1 MRGCFKACGSALAV
15 MTALTS
21 GQGVAAQ
28 EFDGLETIFIT
39 AQRRT
44 ENLQE
49 VPITVNTLTGE
60 AMRSI
65 FVAGEDI
72 RALSARIP
80 ALNIESSNGRLAPRF
95 YIRGLGNTDFDLA
108 ASQPVSVIVDDVVLE
123 NVLLKST
130 PIFDVDRVE
139 VLKGPQG
146 TLFGRNTPAGIVKF
160 DTRRPTFEPE
170 GYGTVAYGNRN
181 TLTAEGAFSGPLVED
196 VLAARFSGLVQR
208 RSDFVDNAT
217 TGEDNATGGYRELA
231 ARAQFLF
238 TPNDA
243 LEALARFHYRNYD
256 GTSALFRANVI
267 GPGDNRLNDNFD
279 RETVF
284 FDEGDNNPAEAEAW
298 GANLELS
305 YDFDGVTLTSITAY
319 EAAENRSLGDI
330 DGGFV
335 GPNSFFDPT
344 NPPAE
349 IFPDTILF
357 PSQTQDAI
365 DDLSQ
370 FTQEL
375 RLASNG
381 TGPLSWQAGFFYFDS
396 SFQVTTTPFFAP
408 ATTLEHANDSWAV
421 FGQASY
427 AFTDQLTLTAGLRY
441 TEDDKSLV
449 GIATNFPV
457 SDVEVSDEKLTWDV
471 ALGYQVTED
480 LNAYL
485 RIARG
490 FRAPTIQ
497 GRDIAFFS
505 PASTADSET
514 VMSYEVGAK
523 SELFDNRLRLNVAA
537 FYYVIKGQQ
546 LTAAGGEGNFI
557 TLLNADKG
565 VGYGFEADA
574 TFAFTKELSGTLG
587 FAYNDTEI
595 QDDGLA
601 VATCG
606 SGLCTVLDP
615 LNDDGLAIVDGNPFP
630 QAPEFTLYATLNYE
644 REISETGSV
653 FFATDW
659 FVQGQTNFSLYES
672 AEYNSSGDF
681 EGGLRAG
688 YRHNDGQYEIAAFA
702 RNITDEA
709 NLKGGIDFNNLTG
722 FVNEPRTFGVQ
733 FTAKFQ

>member
-1 MRGCFKACGSALAV
+1 MRGCLKACGSAVAILAGL
-15 MTALTS
+15 AGS
-21 GQGVAAQ
+21 QNAVAQ
-28 EFDGLETIFIT
+28 DFSGLEEIFIT

-44 ENLQE
+44 ENLQD
-49 VPITVNTLTGE
+49 VPITVNTLSGE

-65 FVAGEDI
+65 FVAGEDV

-80 ALNIESSNGRLAPRF
+80 ALNVESSNGRLAPRF

-108 ASQPVSVIVDDVVLE
+108 ASQPVSVIVDEVVLE

-160 DTRRPTFEPE
+160 DTRRPTFEEE
-170 GYGTVAYGNRN
+170 GYGTLAYGNRN
-181 TLTAEGAFSGPLVED
+181 TVTAEGAFSGPLVDD
-196 VLAARFSGLVQR
+196 VLAIRVSGLLQR
-208 RSDFVDNAT
+208 RDDFIDNAI
-217 TGEDNATGGYRELA
+217 TGEDNALGGYTEFAGRVQL
-231 ARAQFLF
+231 LF
-238 TPNDA
+238 TPNEKF
-243 LEALARFHYRNYD
+243 EALTRFHFRDYN
-256 GTSALFRANVI
+256 GTSAVFRANVI
-267 GPGDNRLNDNFD
+267 GPGNNNLNRNFD

-284 FDEGDNNPAEAEAW
+284 FDEGMNNTADAQGW
-298 GANLELS
+298 GGNLELS
-305 YDFDGVTLTSITAY
+305 YDFDSMTVTSITAY
-319 EAAENRSLGDI
+319 EAASNRSIGDI

-344 NPPAE
+344 MPPAQ

-365 DDLSQ
+365 DGLDQ

-375 RLASNG
+375 RFASN
-381 TGPLSWQAGFFYFDS
+381 TDGPLTWQAGFFYFDS
-396 SFQVTTTPFFAP
+396 QFQVTTTPFFAP
-408 ATTLEHANDSWAV
+408 ETVLEHSNDSWAL

-427 AFTDQLTLTAGLRY
+427 AITEDLIFTGGVRY

-449 GIATNFPV
+449 GIETNFPV
-457 SDVEVSDEKLTWDV
+457 ADVNVGDEKITWDA
-471 ALGYQVTED
+471 ALAYQATDD
-480 LNAYL
+480 LNLFL
-485 RIARG
+485 RVARG

-497 GRDIAFFS
+497 GRDIAFFG
-505 PASTADSET
+505 PASTATSET

-523 SELFDNRLRLNVAA
+523 SELFENRLRLNVAA
-537 FYYVIKGQQ
+537 FYYVVKGQQ

-565 VGYGFEADA
+565 VGFGFEADA
-574 TFAFTKELSGTLG
+574 TFAITENWSGTLG
-587 FAYNDTEI
+587 LAYTNTEL
-595 QDDGLA
+595 QDDDLA
-601 VATCG
+601 VDTCG

-615 LNDDGLAIVDGNPFP
+615 LNGDGRALVDGNPFP
-630 QAPEFTLYATLNYE
+630 QAPEITLYATLNYE
-644 REISETGSV
+644 QDISDEGSV

-672 AEYNSSGDF
+672 AEFNSSGDF
-681 EGGLRAG
+681 EGGLRGG
-688 YRHNDGQYEIAAFA
+688 YRHNDGQYEVAIFA
-702 RNITDEA
+702 RNITNEN

-722 FVNEPRTFGVQ
+722 FVNEPRTFGIQ
-733 FTAKFQ
+733 FTASFN